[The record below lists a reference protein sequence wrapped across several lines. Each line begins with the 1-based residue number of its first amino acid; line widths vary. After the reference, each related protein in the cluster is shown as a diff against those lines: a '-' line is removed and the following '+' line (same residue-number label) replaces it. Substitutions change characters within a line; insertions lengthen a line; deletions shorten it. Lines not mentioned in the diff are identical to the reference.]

1 MDTGLAGISSIAVF
15 LARARNIPLGARIE
29 HMNAS
34 RAVPGYTFLD
44 VIWSASFQTSL
55 ALALP
60 AKANRKQRRKKGIS
74 APP

>member
-1 MDTGLAGISSIAVF
+1 MLAAISNIAVF

-29 HMNAS
+29 HMATS
-34 RAVPGYTFLD
+34 RTVPGYCFLD

-60 AKANRKQRRKKGIS
+60 AKANRKARRKKG
-74 APP
+74 APEAVLP